1 MPVESV
7 DGNRD
12 QSIRIRRAARAVA
25 NGDSGLTC
33 CTGLL
38 RTVDDNDRTGAD
50 ESCRSDGNDRERPP
64 KKIFPNTNSLNLF
77 TRENLSPEK

>member
-38 RTVDDNDRTGAD
+38 STVDDNDRTGAD
-50 ESCRSDGNDRERPP
+50 ESCRGD
-64 KKIFPNTNSLNLF
+64 
-77 TRENLSPEK
+77 